1 MIVWYREPNTSCSW
15 VHRTA
20 KNLTEL
26 KVAIKKVALKSDK
39 IAIQGSNHSVAIC
52 AWSQPGEIKIGCQR
66 KTATQWLK
74 FSEAWA
80 RRQGYSP
87 AQKKE
92 YTSYVKLLSKIKL
105 SE

>member
-1 MIVWYREPNTSCSW
+1 MIVWYREPKTSCNW
-15 VHRTA
+15 VRRRA

-26 KVAIKKVALKSDK
+26 KVAIKKDALKSDK
-39 IAIQGSNHSVAIC
+39 IAIQGSKHTVIIC
-52 AWSQPGEIKIGCQR
+52 AWSQPGKIKIGCQR

-74 FSEAWA
+74 LSEAWA
-80 RRQGYSP
+80 KRQGYSP
-87 AQKKE
+87 TQKKE